1 MTTIQKNNI
10 LNPLVSVIIPCRN
23 EINHISDLI
32 NSIFFNDIGIENI
45 EILIIDGMSDDGTRE
60 LIIKKFISKYK
71 NIFLIDNLKQKTPY
85 AFNIGIRKAKGEIIS
100 IIGARHIISP
110 NYLSE
115 VIKVLTNDKD
125 IGCVGGLTYQIFEDK
140 KSEIIS
146 KAMSTAFGIG
156 FSNFRLIRKDT
167 FVDTVGSPSFRREIF
182 DEIGFFDEQLTR
194 NQDDDF
200 SFRLIKQKFKIL
212 LKANIWS
219 KYKVRASFIMLYK
232 QYKQYGYWK
241 VFVNKK
247 HNTVTNLRQIVPL
260 FFILS
265 LFLLIVLIFFFPALI
280 YLFLFE
286 LALYTMLSLFFSLKD
301 NGLNLINGFKQMY
314 TYLILHI
321 SYGVGYLEGIYDFV
335 LFKNSPN
342 KKHEK
347 ISR

>member
-1 MTTIQKNNI
+1 MSIQKNNI

-23 EINHISDLI
+23 EINYISDLI
-32 NSIFFNDIGIENI
+32 NSIFINDIGMENI
-45 EILIIDGMSDDGTRE
+45 EILIIDGMSDDGTRD
-60 LIIKKFISKYK
+60 LIIKKFVSKYK

-85 AFNIGIRKAKGEIIS
+85 AFNIGIRKAKGKIVS

-115 VIKVLTNDKD
+115 VFKVLTNDKN
-125 IGCVGGLTYQIFEDK
+125 IGCVGGVTQQIFENK
-140 KSEIIS
+140 KSKIIS
-146 KAMSTAFGIG
+146 KAMSTSFGIG

-167 FVDTVGSPSFRREIF
+167 YVDTVGSPSFRKNIF

-200 SFRLIKQKFKIL
+200 SFRLVKQKYKIL
-212 LKANIWS
+212 LKADIWM
-219 KYKVRASFIMLYK
+219 KYKVRASFRMLFK

-247 HNTVTNLRQIVPL
+247 HKTVTTLRQL
-260 FFILS
+260 FPMVFVLS
-265 LFLLIVLIFFFPALI
+265 LFLLILLSLIFPAITYLLI
-280 YLFLFE
+280 FE
-286 LALYTMLSLFFSLKD
+286 LAFYTALNMFFSLKD

-321 SYGVGYLEGIYDFV
+321 SYGLGYLEGIYDF
-335 LFKNSPN
+335 LLLNKLPNEKN
-342 KKHEK
+342 EK
-347 ISR
+347 LSR